1 VANRRTK
8 KVARI
13 TLDAFLE
20 AVLDAA
26 GFEDDVLIAL
36 EVNARDLHAW
46 LEKNPHVKG
55 LARDA
60 LEERDVDTSGYRLG
74 WLRETDAQLE
84 RDVDANWAL
93 YRQFL
98 QEEVT
103 LEAQDSLEEAKSR
116 TADLVAKLQ
125 AEKKARLEEK
135 RKEKPVFLEAED
147 G

>member
-1 VANRRTK
+1 MQRRTK

-26 GFEDDVLIAL
+26 GFEDDALIAL
-36 EVNARDLHAW
+36 EVKARDLHAW
-46 LEKNPHVKG
+46 LEKHPNAKG

-60 LEERDVDTSGYRLG
+60 LEERDVDISSFRLG
-74 WLRETDAQLE
+74 WLRESEAPAE

-98 QEEVT
+98 EEEVT
-103 LEAQDSLEEAKSR
+103 LEAQDSLEDAKSR
-116 TADLVAKLQ
+116 TAELVAKLQ
-125 AEKKARLEEK
+125 AEKRARLEAK
-135 RKEKPVFLEAED
+135 RAGKAGLLESED
-147 G
+147 L